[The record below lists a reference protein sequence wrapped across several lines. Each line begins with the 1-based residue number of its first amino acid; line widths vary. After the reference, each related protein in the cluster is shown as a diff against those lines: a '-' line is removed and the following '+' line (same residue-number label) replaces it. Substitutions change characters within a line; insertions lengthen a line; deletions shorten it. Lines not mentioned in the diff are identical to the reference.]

1 MIFLPIELLSCIFD
15 LTNKQDQLRCQFVCN
30 SWHVPAKRAFYSKVT
45 IEEKHDDLNY
55 NNLIRFKKFIE
66 CISQSNYH
74 LPTPGQFIQ
83 SLIIRFEIALET
95 KFMPTNADFQ
105 LLATAC
111 PNLEELQF
119 PSNMFWNNVMSI
131 DNQHYWKRLKKVPQ
145 FKVMADKQSLD
156 KFLYF
161 KSTLSYLHI
170 AEWQPS
176 VQDFIEMIK
185 SFTHLETLK
194 ITTRQ
199 RFTSLYDILPTVVEC
214 PNITQLIMT
223 SDATTSTTINDN
235 SNVIVPK
242 LRQLR
247 LTVNSI
253 SSQLLYTLTRSFPD
267 LKGLMLHFSQP
278 TSDAFSWSDDLQ
290 LAMSHLIRFLA
301 HMHQAHLDLFVPNY
315 LIMHYLVKQFYAT
328 TKPKMYITYDSCSSF
343 TTGQPDLSYHKQGTV
358 NQIGRLDLRYQGHL
372 PAGLDVNNLPH
383 MSFLQDNGCLID
395 QLSIQLPS
403 SFLGHS
409 QFVQSI
415 FTDYCPNL
423 KVFNLVQGSF
433 DMDSSSTKL
442 LFSQLIY
449 ISMERSLITS
459 SSLYH
464 LSKLY
469 ATNLHYLKLEH
480 CRCSES
486 PLGNIISIN
495 MPFTQ
500 FKKLVIVQD
509 YKSQGTDNP
518 VLVSVFEKKIHRTT
532 LYYYMTQTEKLVPI
546 APSMIEG
553 YHFEKPHVFL
563 DIVCYSL
570 NQLHLNSCHVAL

>member
-15 LTNKQDQLRCQFVCN
+15 LTSKQDQLKCQFVCN
-30 SWHVPAKRAFYSKVT
+30 SWHVPAKRAFYSKIT
-45 IEEKHDDLNY
+45 IEGKHDDLNY

-66 CISQSNYH
+66 CISQSNDH

-83 SLIIRFEIALET
+83 SLIIRFDIALET
-95 KFMPTNADFQ
+95 KFMPTDADFQ
-105 LLATAC
+105 LLATAS
-111 PNLEELQF
+111 PNLQELQF

-131 DNQHYWKRLKKVPQ
+131 DNQHYWKRLRKVSQ
-145 FKVMADKQSLD
+145 FKVMASKQSLD

-170 AEWQPS
+170 AEWQS
-176 VQDFIEMIK
+176 SRQDFIEMIK

-199 RFTSLYDILPTVVEC
+199 RFTNLYNIIPTLIEC

-223 SDATTSTTINDN
+223 SDSTTSTNTNNN
-235 SNVIVPK
+235 SDVIVPK
-242 LRQLR
+242 LQQLR
-247 LTVNSI
+247 LTLNSI
-253 SSQLLYTLTRSFPD
+253 SSQLLFTLTHSFPN
-267 LKGLMLHFSQP
+267 LHRLMLHFSQP
-278 TSDAFSWSDDLQ
+278 TNDVSSWSDDLQ
-290 LAMSHLIRFLA
+290 LAMSRMIQFLTR
-301 HMHQAHLDLFVPNY
+301 MHQAHLDLFVPDY
-315 LIMHYLVKQFYAT
+315 LIMHHLVRQFYAA
-328 TKPKMYITYDSCSSF
+328 TKPKLYITYDSCSSF
-343 TTGQPDLSYHKQGTV
+343 TTGQPDLSYHKHGTV

-372 PAGLDVNNLPH
+372 PAGLEVNDLPH

-395 QLSIQLPS
+395 RLSIQLPS

-415 FTDYCPNL
+415 FTNYCPNL

-433 DMDSSSTKL
+433 DMDSSATKF

-449 ISMERSLITS
+449 LSMERSLITS

-469 ATNLHYLKLEH
+469 ATSLYYLKLEH

-486 PLGNIISIN
+486 SLENITSIN

-500 FKKLVIVQD
+500 FKKLVIIQD
-509 YKSQGTDNP
+509 YRSQDTDNP
-518 VLVSVFEKKIHRTT
+518 VLVSVFEKKVHRTT
-532 LYYYMTQTEKLVPI
+532 LYYYMARTEKLVPTTPSVI
-546 APSMIEG
+546 AE
-553 YHFEKPHVFL
+553 YHFEKQRMSL

-570 NQLHLNSCHVAL
+570 NQLHLNSCHIVL